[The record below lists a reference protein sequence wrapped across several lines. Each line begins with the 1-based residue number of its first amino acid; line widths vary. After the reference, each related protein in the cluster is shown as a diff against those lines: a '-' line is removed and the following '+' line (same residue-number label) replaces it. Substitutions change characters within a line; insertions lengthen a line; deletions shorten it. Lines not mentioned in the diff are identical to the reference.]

1 MKYVSLASVV
11 GAKMPREE
19 KHICLKSTNYVT
31 MSDGRK
37 LGYNEFGPADGKPL
51 FYFHG
56 TPSSRI
62 EWQMFGGEQMATQ
75 LQLRVISIDRPGMG
89 LSDFQVGRCLLDWPT
104 DIAALADELGIDHFS
119 ILAFSGGGPYAA
131 VCALAIPER
140 LTSVAIVSGAGTFTE
155 TGVAEDINPMSRQFF
170 DLCRDKPVR
179 GRMMLRIMGVMAHYA
194 SNRLIAQTMAAL
206 PEPDQLVLK
215 REEVQ
220 QWYLQTMR
228 EAQRHGPR
236 GAQHD
241 TALMV
246 SPWEFRPQEIKMT
259 VHLWYGEAD
268 RDTPIAMGR
277 SLSAA
282 IPKSQAH
289 FYPDEGHLSVF
300 VNHIQNIMEVFSAEN
315 SIFVKEKTSALA
327 DLL

>member
-1 MKYVSLASVV
+1 MSRVDQ
-11 GAKMPREE
+11 
-19 KHICLKSTNYVT
+19 YVT
-31 MSDGRK
+31 LSDGRK
-37 LGYNEFGPADGKPL
+37 LGYNEYGPAYGKPL
-51 FYFHG
+51 FYFQG

-62 EWQMFGGEQMATQ
+62 EWQMFGGEQLASR
-75 LQLRVISIDRPGMG
+75 LHLRIISIDRPGMG
-89 LSDFQVGRCLLDWPT
+89 LSDFQGGRRLLDWPT
-104 DIAALADELGIDHFS
+104 DIAALANELGIDHFS
-119 ILAFSGGGPYAA
+119 ILAFSGGGPYAV

-140 LTSVAIVSGAGTFTE
+140 LTSVGIVSGAGPFTE
-155 TGVAEDINPMSRQFF
+155 KGIADGINPMSRQFF

-179 GRMMLRIMGVMAHYA
+179 GRMMLRMMGAMAHYA
-194 SNRLIAQTMAAL
+194 PNRLIAQTMAAL

-277 SLSAA
+277 SLAAA

-300 VNHIQNIMEVFSAEN
+300 VNHLENIME
-315 SIFVKEKTSALA
+315 ILA
-327 DLL
+327 SGISLSS

>member
-1 MKYVSLASVV
+1 MSRANL
-11 GAKMPREE
+11 
-19 KHICLKSTNYVT
+19 NVT
-31 MSDGRK
+31 MSDRRK
-37 LGYNEFGPADGKPL
+37 LGYNEYGPADGKPL

-62 EWQMFGGEQMATQ
+62 EWQMFGGDQLATQ
-75 LQLRVISIDRPGMG
+75 LHLRIISIDRPGMG
-89 LSDFQVGRCLLDWPT
+89 LSDFQVGRRLLDWPT

-119 ILAFSGGGPYAA
+119 ILAFSGGSPYAA

-140 LTSVAIVSGAGTFTE
+140 LTCVGIISGAGQFTE
-155 TGVAEDINPMSRQFF
+155 TGIAEGINPMSRKFF
-170 DLCRDKPVR
+170 DLCRDKPVQ
-179 GRMMLRIMGVMAHYA
+179 GRMMLRMMGTMAHYA
-194 SNRLIAQTMAAL
+194 PNRLIAQSVSAL
-206 PEPDQLVLK
+206 PEPDQSALK
-215 REEVQ
+215 QPEVQ

-241 TALMV
+241 TVLMV
-246 SPWEFRPQEIKMT
+246 SPWEFRPQEIKMP
-259 VHLWYGEAD
+259 VHLWHGEVD

-277 SLSAA
+277 SLAAA

-300 VNHIQNIMEVFSAEN
+300 VNHVQNILNVFAIEVP
-315 SIFVKEKTSALA
+315 TSV
-327 DLL
+327 